1 MLLKITLLIFK
12 LSFDLSIGGGSSAPP
27 GAVFI
32 ILQIINN
39 KANLQA
45 NHHPTRHHTENCINS
60 LAPSVGTT
68 NRFLR
73 KKKNQNG
80 DIRSDHVSHQQK
92 WIHTDLGLH
101 AENLNSNTAA
111 FIAQLDRPPTY

>member
-27 GAVFI
+27 GAMFI
-32 ILQIINN
+32 ILQIIKN

-45 NHHPTRHHTENCINS
+45 NHHPTRHHAKNCINS

-68 NRFLR
+68 NRFLQQQ
-73 KKKNQNG
+73 KKKKFRMVTCMQ
-80 DIRSDHVSHQQK
+80 
-92 WIHTDLGLH
+92 
-101 AENLNSNTAA
+101 
-111 FIAQLDRPPTY
+111 